1 MNHLKFKNGFL
12 YTAFKKIIELLLL
25 VNLVEGFKL
34 IADKITNSGSDYEI
48 RKKRNKRISVDVFII
63 FKWGIITL
71 FWLCDFNGRITFLM
85 TWYLIITNVYTY
97 FYYHIWDKESLKNVG
112 KDWDLV
118 RRRFINLILAI
129 SFSEFS
135 FAYLY
140 AHQYVDEF
148 TWYTY
153 GSQVAQS
160 IWFSVSNSLAANYD
174 AVKIASPLGYSI
186 AMIQL
191 TITFIFITII
201 VSNSIP
207 QKPEE

>member
-1 MNHLKFKNGFL
+1 MK
-12 YTAFKKIIELLLL
+12 
-25 VNLVEGFKL
+25 
-34 IADKITNSGSDYEI
+34 
-48 RKKRNKRISVDVFII
+48 
-63 FKWGIITL
+63 
-71 FWLCDFNGRITFLM
+71 
-85 TWYLIITNVYTY
+85 WYLIITNVYTY